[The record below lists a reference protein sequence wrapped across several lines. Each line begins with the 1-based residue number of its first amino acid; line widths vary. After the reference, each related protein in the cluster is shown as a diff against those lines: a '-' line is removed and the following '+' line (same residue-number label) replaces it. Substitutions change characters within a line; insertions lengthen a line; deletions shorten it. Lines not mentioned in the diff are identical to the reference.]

1 MDYLLNYGVAGAM
14 LIYFI
19 SDKIYFQR
27 EFQRGLK
34 ELINNNT
41 IAMTKVYEVV
51 SKCHNS
57 SKYYS

>member
-1 MDYLLNYGVAGAM
+1 MMDYLLNYGVAGAM
-14 LIYFI
+14 IIYFI
-19 SDKIYFQR
+19 TDKIYFQR
-27 EFQRGLK
+27 GIQ
-34 ELINNNT
+34 ELVNNNT